1 MSGVPESSVFSLVCA
16 LSEAI
21 GQPILLDAQGECAME
36 FAAPGNP
43 ASTGNA
49 DPDATVEVVFAQA
62 PDPDILS
69 VRCALASVG
78 QPPEGELFEAALTL
92 NYTSVPCGYSIGFDP
107 ASRQLVL
114 VALIDASQLSADAFF
129 EHLAGFLELVPQLR
143 EALARLPL
151 DTEVHEMIGLGV
163 LA

>member
-21 GQPILLDAQGECAME
+21 GQPILLDARGECAME
-36 FAAPGNP
+36 FATLA
-43 ASTGNA
+43 NA

-69 VRCALASVG
+69 VRCALATVG
-78 QPPEGELFEAALTL
+78 QPPECELLEAALTL
-92 NYTSVPCGYSIGFDP
+92 NYTSIPPGYSIALDP
-107 ASRQLVL
+107 ESHQLVL
-114 VALIDASQLSADAFF
+114 IALIDAARLSAEDFLA
-129 EHLAGFLELVPQLR
+129 HVAGFLELVPQMRGELNR
-143 EALARLPL
+143 SPADSA
-151 DTEVHEMIGLGV
+151 VHEMVGLGV